1 MGPGN
6 NSLAHGIPL
15 GDFPGW
21 TQPHFRVTM
30 SLRDEWRVWIVLTVA
45 AVGVIGSL
53 FVPRIPQDPA
63 YHQFVDDRT
72 LLGIPNFW
80 NVVTNIS
87 FVLVGIFG
95 FARLSRIFAL
105 RTSYLLV
112 CIGIILVG
120 AGSAYYHFSP
130 STKSLVW
137 DRLPMTIVFMALF
150 SAIIEDRVSDRA
162 GKILLWPL
170 IVVGAASVG
179 YWHLSE
185 LQGNGDLRPYGLV
198 QFLPLVLIPLILV
211 LFPSRGLRTS
221 FLWWTLITYA
231 LAIITE
237 HFDLRIF
244 ETTGIISGHSIKHLL
259 ASLALLFFVL
269 AYAGATW
276 KEAWYDS
283 NKVSSD

>member
-1 MGPGN
+1 M
-6 NSLAHGIPL
+6 
-15 GDFPGW
+15 
-21 TQPHFRVTM
+21 TM
-30 SLRDEWRVWIVLTVA
+30 NLRDEWRVWIVLTVA

-80 NVVTNIS
+80 NVVTNIP

-95 FARLSRIFAL
+95 LARLSRVVAL
-105 RTSYLLV
+105 RSGYLIVCVGIVLV
-112 CIGIILVG
+112 AVG
-120 AGSAYYHFSP
+120 SSYYHYAP

-150 SAIIEDRVSDRA
+150 STIIEDRVSGRA

-231 LAIITE
+231 LSKITE
-237 HFDLRIF
+237 HFDLGIF
-244 ETTGIISGHSIKHLL
+244 ETTGMISGHSIKHLL

-276 KEAWYDS
+276 KEAWYES